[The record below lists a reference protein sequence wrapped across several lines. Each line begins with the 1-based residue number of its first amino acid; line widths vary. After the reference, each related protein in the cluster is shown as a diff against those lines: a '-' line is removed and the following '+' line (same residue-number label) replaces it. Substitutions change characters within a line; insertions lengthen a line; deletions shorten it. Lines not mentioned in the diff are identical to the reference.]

1 MNIQDKYISKKC
13 IEIEGLIKDS
23 ENWANGDAE
32 LGAHLA
38 TYINV
43 LILGILEDCVEYLVK
58 ERSKKAED
66 TEIENYI
73 SKDIEQR
80 LKNPD
85 YGKICGVLGQF
96 SDRYK
101 AEFQNKFSANCLEV
115 DALNSIIRNKTNVAH
130 YGLANLGLSVKDVGI
145 YFQSVVRM
153 LEKLEDLLLINP

>member
-1 MNIQDKYISKKC
+1 MNIQDKYISTKC
-13 IEIEGLIKDS
+13 IEIESLLKDS
-23 ENWANGDAE
+23 DNWAKNDAK

-58 ERSKKAED
+58 ERSRKSGDAEV
-66 TEIENYI
+66 ESYI

-80 LKNPD
+80 FKNPT
-85 YGKICGVLGQF
+85 YGKICDVLGQF
-96 SDRYK
+96 SSRYR

-115 DALNSIIRNKTNVAH
+115 DALNSILRNKTNVAH
-130 YGLANLGLSVKDVGI
+130 YGLANLGISVKDVEI
-145 YFQSVVRM
+145 YFQGVVNI

>member
-1 MNIQDKYISKKC
+1 LNIKDKYISKKC

-23 ENWANGDAE
+23 EDWAKGDAE

-43 LILGILEDCVEYLVK
+43 LILGIFEECIEYLVI
-58 ERSKKAED
+58 ERSKKPGD
-66 TEIENYI
+66 IEIENYI
-73 SKDIEQR
+73 SKDIAQR

-101 AEFQNKFSANCLEV
+101 AEFQREFSSNCSEV
-115 DALNSIIRNKTNVAH
+115 DALDSIIRNKTNVAH

-145 YFQSVVRM
+145 YFESVEKM
-153 LEKLEDLLLINP
+153 LEKLEDLLIINP